1 MSTERVQAIINDPL
15 GGRSEDEVRS
25 LVASPAAASTL
36 RHPPHGYLLERF
48 MDHEGVDR
56 DEALD
61 VFEETKRFLVLGSQ
75 LGMNF
80 APSVPVDRFWHEWI
94 LFTDDYH
101 TFCHPLGGFIHHTPI
116 PKGSDD
122 QPPLEPTIIAMTI
135 AYGELSSRCWPVA
148 LGASGIMDC
157 CMGPW

>member
-1 MSTERVQAIINDPL
+1 MYTQRVQTIIDDPL
-15 GGRSEDEVRS
+15 GGRSEQEVRA
-25 LVASPAAASTL
+25 LVASEGAAEAL
-36 RHPPHGYLLERF
+36 GHPPLDFLLERY
-48 MDHEGVDR
+48 MEHEQLDR
-56 DEALD
+56 EEALA

-75 LGMNF
+75 LDMNF
-80 APSVPVDRFWHEWI
+80 APSVPVDRFWHEWM

-101 TFCHPLGGFIHHTPI
+101 TFCHPLGGYIHHTPI

-122 QPPLEPTIIAMTI
+122 QPPLEPTVVAMTV
-135 AYGELSSRCWPVA
+135 AYGEVSDRCWPVA